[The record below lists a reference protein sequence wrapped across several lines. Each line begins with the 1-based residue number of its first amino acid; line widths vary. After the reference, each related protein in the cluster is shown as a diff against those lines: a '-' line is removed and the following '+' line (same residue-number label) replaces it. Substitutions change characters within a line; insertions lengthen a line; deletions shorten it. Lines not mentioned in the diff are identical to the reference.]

1 MANAKT
7 TIHFQLQPNPKIITM
22 KNAIKFFAALAIIT
36 LALSSCSSTKG
47 TAYQSHLKNKKNGCM
62 LSDFGCG
69 WTNGKR

>member
-1 MANAKT
+1 
-7 TIHFQLQPNPKIITM
+7 M